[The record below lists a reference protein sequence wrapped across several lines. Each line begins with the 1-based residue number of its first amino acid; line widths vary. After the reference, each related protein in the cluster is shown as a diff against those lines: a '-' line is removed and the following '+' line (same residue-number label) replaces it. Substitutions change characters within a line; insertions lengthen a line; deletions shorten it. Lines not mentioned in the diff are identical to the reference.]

1 MEINAVKYELEKIFD
16 KQNIK
21 YSEPMKN
28 HTSFKV
34 GGPAEILVI
43 PEKAW
48 QVISAVKLFKENN
61 IPFFIM
67 GNGTNLVVKDGGYK
81 GAVIKL
87 TLLND
92 IKVEDNRI
100 KAQAGAFLSN
110 VSMEALKYSLKG
122 MEFASGI
129 PGTVGGA
136 VTMNA
141 GAYGPE
147 IKDVIETAI
156 LVDYDGNIHCL
167 SRDELELSYRHSI
180 VQSKNYIVLEAVFAL
195 EKGDASAIK
204 SRMDELN
211 KRRMERQPLNYPS
224 AGSTFKRP
232 EGYFAG
238 KLIEDAGL
246 KGFSIGG
253 AKVSEKHAGF
263 IINYNNACAKDII
276 ELVKK
281 VQEVVYEKFNVL
293 LEPEIKIIGED

>member
-1 MEINAVKYELEKIFD
+1 MNLDAVIYELEKIVD
-16 KQNIK
+16 KEDIK
-21 YSEPMKN
+21 CNEPMKK

-34 GGPAEILVI
+34 GGPADIFI
-43 PEKAW
+43 MPRKTW
-48 QVISAVKLFKENN
+48 QVISAIKLFKDNG

-67 GNGTNLVVKDGGYK
+67 GNGTNLVFRDGGFR

-87 TLLND
+87 TLINN
-92 IKVEDNRI
+92 ITVEGNKI
-100 KAQAGAFLSN
+100 KAQAGAFLSS
-110 VSMEALKYSLKG
+110 VSNEALKNGLKG

-147 IKDVIETAI
+147 IKDVIETAV
-156 LVDYDGNIHCL
+156 LTDYDGNLYCYNK
-167 SRDELELSYRHSI
+167 DELELSYRHSI
-180 VQSKNYIVLEAVFAL
+180 VQRGNYIVLEATFAL
-195 EKGDASAIK
+195 EKGDIIAIK
-204 SRMDELN
+204 NRMEELN
-211 KRRMERQPLNYPS
+211 KRRADKQPLNYPS

-246 KGFSIGG
+246 KGYSIGG

-263 IINYNNACAKDII
+263 IINYNNATAKDII
-276 ELVKK
+276 ELVKR
-281 VQEVVYEKFNVL
+281 VQEIVYEKFNVL
-293 LEPEIKIIGED
+293 LEPEIKIIGEE